1 MTKSSTTLCRQPWSR
16 RRLGG
21 RKIEKEAASV
31 TKGLLSVSGGL
42 WSRLGLSA
50 VETVRVF
57 ERDWSPIRSR
67 GETWKKTIR
76 YGSVSEIRNRSREED
91 L

>member
-50 VETVRVF
+50 VETWF
-57 ERDWSPIRSR
+57 EFLNAIGPRFDLVVKR
-67 GETWKKTIR
+67 GRKQFDTEACLK
-76 YGSVSEIRNRSREED
+76 
-91 L
+91 

>member
-1 MTKSSTTLCRQPWSR
+1 MES
-16 RRLGG
+16 
-21 RKIEKEAASV
+21 I
-31 TKGLLSVSGGL
+31 GLVSG
-42 WSRLGLSA
+42 RD
-50 VETVRVF
+50 VVRVF

>member
-1 MTKSSTTLCRQPWSR
+1 M
-16 RRLGG
+16 
-21 RKIEKEAASV
+21 
-31 TKGLLSVSGGL
+31 SGGP